1 MQLVQRRRVLVT
13 DGCDVGLVVGLEV
26 GKVAFSVV
34 KVGWMDGD
42 GAQAAGQQ
50 WFGAAQMEQIIW
62 YWEHQ
67 LRE

>member
-1 MQLVQRRRVLVT
+1 M
-13 DGCDVGLVVGLEV
+13 VVGLEV